1 MHFYCMEV
9 KYVEII
15 LPGGVGV
22 IKKYDYT
29 PYSWIP
35 NEGNVMRLDSGKYN
49 GLYKVTTVEYN
60 EATQTVKIWIKEY

>member
-15 LPGGVGV
+15 IALPEEV
-22 IKKYDYT
+22 IKKYNYT

-35 NEGNVMRLDSGKYN
+35 NEGTVMRLDSGKYN

-60 EATQTVKIWIKEY
+60 EATQTVKIWIKKY